1 VTHTAT
7 TTVSER
13 VKQSAPEQTASL
25 DAESREW
32 LRALR
37 AGSDEAQARLHAL
50 LLRAARFELARRAG
64 PARLSRADAD
74 DLAAQAAD
82 DAMIAVLAKLDDFR
96 GLSRFTTWAYKFALY
111 EAAVKARRRAWR
123 DREISLEPAAW
134 EPFASSALEPGADA
148 ELRELVTAISAG
160 IEEALSPHQRRV
172 LVSITLEGVPIDV
185 LAERLSSTRG
195 ALYKTLHDARKKL
208 REHLGARGF
217 SLDLEER

>member
-37 AGSDEAQARLHAL
+37 AGSDDAQARLHAL

-64 PARLSRADAD
+64 PARLSQADAD

-134 EPFASSALEPGADA
+134 EPFASSALEPGADT

-185 LAERLSSTRG
+185 LAERLSTTRG

-208 REHLGARGF
+208 REHLSARGF